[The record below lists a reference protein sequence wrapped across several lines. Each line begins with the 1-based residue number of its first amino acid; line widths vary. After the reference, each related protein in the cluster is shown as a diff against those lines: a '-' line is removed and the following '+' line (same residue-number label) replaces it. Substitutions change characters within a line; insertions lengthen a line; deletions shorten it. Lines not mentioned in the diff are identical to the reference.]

1 MTPNPAWAMPGLRTA
16 RPGRIKRPGEMNK
29 LEEAYSWVLEA
40 RKRAGEIQW
49 WGYEQMTLK
58 LADGVRYTPDFA
70 VLTLGI
76 NTTGQL
82 EFHEVKGYMR
92 DDARVKL
99 KVAAAMFPFKFLLVR
114 KSGQGWEI
122 TEA

>member
-1 MTPNPAWAMPGLRTA
+1 VTPSPAWAMAGLRMA
-16 RPGRIKRPGEMNK
+16 RPGQTKRPGVMNK

-40 RKRAGEIQW
+40 DRRAGLLTW
-49 WGYEQMTLK
+49 YAYEAITLRI
-58 LADGVRYTPDFA
+58 AHDCRYTPDFA
-70 VLTLGI
+70 VRTAG
-76 NTTGQL
+76 GQL

-99 KVAAAMFPFKFLLVR
+99 KVAAATFPFKFLLVR

-122 TEA
+122 TEV